1 MRRLPPKSHCFD
13 SSFTPIPITSGP
25 RHQYMSSENGAWPRW
40 SRLFPNESVPCMT
53 RDQRGYVHVEIT
65 TRRGGQRAA
74 DVEMMTSSVPS
85 SSQPS
90 SFVELFDEEERK
102 SRNKSVKWDDTL
114 VVSCISLTVGHFL
127 LDFH

>member
-1 MRRLPPKSHCFD
+1 
-13 SSFTPIPITSGP
+13 
-25 RHQYMSSENGAWPRW
+25 
-40 SRLFPNESVPCMT
+40 MT